1 MPSGEHKRPCASFH
15 WPLWAKQIEDRISF
29 FPPVCSQPLLL
40 TTSPSQDNQTT
51 LSFLFF
57 ISILKHRDVHW
68 SFSDS
73 LYKSVWIW
81 MNIKMPF
88 VGVCKLTVYL
98 HFIYY
103 TTYFLFLLPRLVLC
117 DLCLVFLSS
126 HLPSCSDIPE
136 KPQYITVQA
145 VYYKTTWIPLT
156 LWFIELKV
164 SEESRALAALWPSI
178 LWSQFT

>member
-73 LYKSVWIW
+73 LCKSVWIW
-81 MNIKMPF
+81 MNVKMPF
-88 VGVCKLTVYL
+88 VGVCKLTVCL

-103 TTYFLFLLPRLVLC
+103 TTYFLFLLPRLVLY

-126 HLPSCSDIPE
+126 HLPFLFRYPWETSKYNC
-136 KPQYITVQA
+136 TG
-145 VYYKTTWIPLT
+145 
-156 LWFIELKV
+156 
-164 SEESRALAALWPSI
+164 SI
-178 LWSQFT
+178 LQNYLNTIDFMIYRAES